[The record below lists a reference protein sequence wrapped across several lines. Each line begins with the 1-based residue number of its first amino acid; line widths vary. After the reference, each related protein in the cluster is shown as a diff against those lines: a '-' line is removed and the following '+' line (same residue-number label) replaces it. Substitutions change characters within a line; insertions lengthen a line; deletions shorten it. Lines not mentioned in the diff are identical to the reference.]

1 MGYGQSINE
10 AKLEV
15 RSHKREN
22 ICSVSF
28 LVSIYIYRE
37 LLDETGVKKTAKLI
51 KYFFFLKKNSLC
63 MKPKCR
69 SRYIYGD
76 NG

>member
-28 LVSIYIYRE
+28 LVFIYIYRE

-51 KYFFFLKKNSLC
+51 KYFFFLKKKQFVYETKMQKSVYL
-63 MKPKCR
+63 R
-69 SRYIYGD
+69 R
-76 NG
+76 

>member
-28 LVSIYIYRE
+28 LVFIYIYRE

-51 KYFFFLKKNSLC
+51 KYFFLKKKKQFVYETKMQKSVYL
-63 MKPKCR
+63 R
-69 SRYIYGD
+69 R
-76 NG
+76 

>member
-28 LVSIYIYRE
+28 LVFIYIYRE

-51 KYFFFLKKNSLC
+51 KYFFLKKKKQFVYETKMQKSV
-63 MKPKCR
+63 
-69 SRYIYGD
+69 YIRR
-76 NG
+76 